1 MLTGKGESYNIEAW
15 TGAEAFV
22 MIVCGNVP
30 PLKPLWD
37 RFVTKKLDS
46 NYTPINYDMK
56 TYPPKLSSTAKTSS
70 SGESTHVFTSQPGHW
85 SQDSPQPEQPRIQA
99 VTDIDVVRS
108 ISMV

>member
-1 MLTGKGESYNIEAW
+1 MGKGESYNIEAW

-22 MIVCGNVP
+22 MIVCGNIP

-46 NYTPINYDMK
+46 NYTPINYNMK
-56 TYPPKLSSTAKTSS
+56 ISPSKLTSTSKTSS
-70 SGESTHVFTSQPGHW
+70 SGENTHIFTSQHGNW
-85 SQDSPQPEQPRIQA
+85 SQDSPQLGEPRIRA

-108 ISMV
+108 TSMV